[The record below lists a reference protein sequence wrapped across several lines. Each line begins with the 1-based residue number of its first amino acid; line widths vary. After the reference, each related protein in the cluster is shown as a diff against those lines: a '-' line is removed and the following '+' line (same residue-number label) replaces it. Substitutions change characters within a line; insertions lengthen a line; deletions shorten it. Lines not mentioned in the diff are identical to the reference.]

1 MTLTF
6 ERTNLIKKLLDPISK
21 VTESC
26 SLTLMP
32 DKAQTVVASPDGSI
46 ILYSQFLSANSGV
59 TEPISVN
66 LPNIRKLMQVFECIE
81 DPFVDLKLESNHLA
95 YESSTIKFKYFLLD
109 DGVIETTPLKTEKID
124 ALQFQSGFRLN
135 GLALTEMI
143 KGSSFTD
150 ETNKVYVYTEG
161 KEVFA
166 ELTDHTVQNTNSLTC
181 KLADKFVG
189 EKLDQIP
196 LNMDVIRL
204 LGSLKVSNILVKINN
219 QLKVVMFEITDPDY
233 ILKFIVSPLVK

>member
-6 ERTNLIKKLLDPISK
+6 ERTNLVKKLLDPISK

-26 SLTLMP
+26 SLTLLP
-32 DKAQTVVASPDGSI
+32 DKTTAVVASPDGSI
-46 ILYSQFLSANSGV
+46 ILYSQFLTPNPGV
-59 TEPISVN
+59 TREVNVN

-81 DPFVDLKLESNHLA
+81 EPFIDLKLESNHLA
-95 YESSTIKFKYFLLD
+95 YDSPTVKFKYFLLD
-109 DGVIETTPLKTEKID
+109 DGVIEATPLKTEKID

-135 GLALTEMI
+135 GSALTEMI

-150 ETNKVYVYTEG
+150 ETNKVYVFTEG
-161 KEVFA
+161 TEVFA

-189 EKLDQIP
+189 SKLEEIP
-196 LNMDVIRL
+196 LNMDVMRL
-204 LGSLKVSNILVKINN
+204 LGSLKVSNILVKINT
-219 QLKVVMFEITDPDY
+219 QLKVVMFEISDTDY

>member
-1 MTLTF
+1 MILTF

-26 SLTLMP
+26 SLTLLP
-32 DKAQTVVASPDGSI
+32 DKTQTVVASPDGSI
-46 ILYSQFLSANSGV
+46 ILYSQFLSANANV
-59 TEPISVN
+59 TSPVTVN
-66 LPNIRKLMQVFECIE
+66 MPNIRKLMQVFECIE

-95 YESSTIKFKYFLLD
+95 YNSPTVKFKYFLLD

-124 ALQFQSGFRLN
+124 ALQFQNGFRLN
-135 GLALTEMI
+135 GTALTEMI

-150 ETNKVYVYTEG
+150 ETNKVYISTTG

-204 LGSLKVSNILVKINN
+204 LGSLKVPNILVKINT
-219 QLKVVMFEITDPDY
+219 QLKVVLFEIIDKDC
-233 ILKFIVSPLVK
+233 ILKFIVSPLIK

>member
-21 VTESC
+21 VAESC
-26 SLTLMP
+26 TVTLLP
-32 DKAQTVVASPDGSI
+32 DKAQAIVASPDGSI
-46 ILYSQFLSANSGV
+46 ILYSQFLSPNKNV
-59 TEPISVN
+59 TSPVTIN
-66 LPNIRKLMQVFECIE
+66 MPNIRKLMQVFECIE
-81 DPFVDLKLESNHLA
+81 DAFVDLELASNHLA
-95 YESSTIKFKYFLLD
+95 YDSPTVKFKYFLLD

-124 ALQFQSGFRLN
+124 ALQFQSGFKLN
-135 GLALTEMI
+135 LSALTEMI

-150 ETNKVYVYTEG
+150 ETNKVYISTTG
-161 KEVFA
+161 TEVFA

-181 KLADKFVG
+181 KLADKFAG
-189 EKLDQIP
+189 SKLEQIP

-204 LGSLKVSNILVKINN
+204 LGSLKVPSILVKVNT
-219 QLKVVMFEITDPDY
+219 QLKVVMFEITDNDC